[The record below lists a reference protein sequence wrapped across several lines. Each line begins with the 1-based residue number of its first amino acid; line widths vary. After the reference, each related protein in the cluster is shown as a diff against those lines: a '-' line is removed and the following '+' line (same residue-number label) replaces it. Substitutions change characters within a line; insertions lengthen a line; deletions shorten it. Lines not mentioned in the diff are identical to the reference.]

1 MANPKRIANLQDPIL
16 FSDLRDQEAA
26 ERRRLDD
33 RRRLLRDISAPD
45 KDGNP
50 RKRSLTFEEMA
61 ELKEI
66 DQKLAT
72 DDVVDPLFKAVQ
84 VGMTTKVPD
93 HKGGLFP
100 SQQAVEIVHH
110 LAITPI
116 GGTAG
121 LPSSFVPALTIG
133 DWRAVVALAGLNVF
147 DTQDQLA
154 TTLPF
159 VLQFGGTTALLQQ
172 LFEIF
177 DENVGKLSV
186 RPKTK
191 ELKIISDAIRKLIKN
206 PDLDTQTE
214 VKTFLTLLATAVDR
228 AFVSGAESLVDWLRA
243 IDQKVPPANLNPNLD
258 DGEKNLAAVYGLLS
272 YDREKPPPYRLST
285 GPATDPAERRRIRQ
299 FGKVLFAA
307 QGEYWTNKDL
317 FDAVLPILSKI
328 GERGPYDEVKAIEW
342 AQVVRFL
349 LDRDVKANEPQLG
362 RRVDEA
368 LNNVQNVG
376 DNLPPSRIA
385 IDLPDLETEETTD
398 HAIVADNIRALQP
411 AYFSAM
417 LEELKFHQVVDKL
430 SDLAQSGVL
439 PIGRGEAANRL
450 FKYWREA
457 ALRIS
462 EAERRSF
469 YARTLGI
476 PGGDDGGMPN
486 KEFNDLFL
494 RFISAVS
501 SFIRQNNVDDLLR
514 TRFPGAISQQQVR
527 KAGRDLAAN
536 LSLHGYGMAYPFAV
550 EIQKQIKDI
559 IDILSDDEIKSA
571 FGAKDIWQ
579 VIDQVATLELG
590 GARNS
595 VRYRT
600 MAASGATIFAWLANK
615 AKELSNSSFGS
626 ILNVDEIR
634 SATPRSNGTKA
645 TTDPN
650 DFDLVNA
657 CEQWLAVTGTQ
668 DDLVETYA
676 QPKEAPNMTSK
687 PIQIPEIA
695 RATLEEIGVPAMG
708 MGAPRNGYK
717 Y

>member
-33 RRRLLRDISAPD
+33 RRRLLRDISAPG
-45 KDGNP
+45 KDGTP
-50 RKRSLTFEEMA
+50 RKRSLTQEETD

-66 DQKLAT
+66 DQKLVT

-84 VGMTTKVPD
+84 EGLSLDVAD
-93 HKGGLFP
+93 HKKGLFK
-100 SQQAVEIVHH
+100 SQQAVEVVHN
-110 LAITPI
+110 IT
-116 GGTAG
+116 
-121 LPSSFVPALTIG
+121 LNPAPE
-133 DWRAVVALAGLNVF
+133 DWRTVIELAGLKKF

-154 TTLPF
+154 NTLPE
-159 VLQFGGTTALLQQ
+159 VLKFGSATDLLQK
-172 LFEIF
+172 LFDIF
-177 DENVGKLSV
+177 DENVGGLSP
-186 RPKTK
+186 RPTK
-191 ELKIISDAIRKLIKN
+191 KQLRVISDAIRKIRTDN
-206 PDLDTQTE
+206 PAYPEL
-214 VKTFLTLLATAVDR
+214 VKDFLSRLADAVDLL
-228 AFVSGAESLVDWLRA
+228 FVTGAESLIDWLMA
-243 IDQKVPPANLNPNLD
+243 IDKKVPPATLDPNLTQ
-258 DGEKNLAAVYGLLS
+258 GEKNLAAVYGLLS
-272 YDREKPPPYRLST
+272 YDREKPPPYRVTTEPADST
-285 GPATDPAERRRIRQ
+285 ERRRIRQ
-299 FGKVLFAA
+299 FGKALFAA
-307 QGEYWTNKDL
+307 QGEYATNKEL
-317 FDAVLPILSKI
+317 FDAVLPIMIKI

-349 LDRDVKANEPQLG
+349 LDHDVKASEPQLG

-368 LNNVQNVG
+368 LNNVQNTG

-385 IDLPDLETEETTD
+385 IDLPDLEAEETTD

-559 IDILSDDEIKSA
+559 IDILSDEEIKSA

-615 AKELSNSSFGS
+615 AQELSNSGFGP

-634 SATPRSNGTKA
+634 SATPRSNGAKA

-695 RATLEEIGVPAMG
+695 RETLEAVGVPAMG
-708 MGAPRNGYK
+708 MGTPRNGYK

>member
-26 ERRRLDD
+26 ERIRLDQ
-33 RRRLLRDISAPD
+33 RRRLLREISAPD
-45 KDGNP
+45 KNGTP
-50 RKRSLTFEEMA
+50 RKRSLTVEEMA

-84 VGMTTKVPD
+84 VGLSLDVAD
-93 HKGGLFP
+93 HKQGLFK
-100 SQQAVEIVHH
+100 SQQAVEVVHN
-110 LAITPI
+110 ITV
-116 GGTAG
+116 
-121 LPSSFVPALTIG
+121 SSQTQ
-133 DWRAVVALAGLNVF
+133 DWKTVVALAGLKSF

-154 TTLPF
+154 DTLAT
-159 VLQFGGTTALLQQ
+159 VIQFGGGTALLKQ
-172 LFEIF
+172 LFDIF
-177 DENVGKLSV
+177 DENVGKLSP
-186 RPKTK
+186 RPTNKQLKT
-191 ELKIISDAIRKLIKN
+191 ISDAIRKIATDN
-206 PDLDTQTE
+206 VAYPE
-214 VKTFLTLLATAVDR
+214 SVKAFLTHLAEAVDLR
-228 AFVSGAESLVDWLRA
+228 FVSGAESLIDWLIA
-243 IDQKVPPANLNPNLD
+243 IDKKVPPANLDPTLN
-258 DGEKNLAAVYGLLS
+258 DGEKNLAAVFGLLS
-272 YDREKPPPYRLST
+272 YDRETPPPYRLTTVPADST
-285 GPATDPAERRRIRQ
+285 EQRRIRQ
-299 FGKVLFAA
+299 FGKALFAA
-307 QGEYWTNKDL
+307 QGEYSTNKQL
-317 FDAVLPILSKI
+317 FDAVLPILIKL
-328 GERGPYDEVKAIEW
+328 GAGGPYDEVNAVEW
-342 AQVVRFL
+342 AQVVRYL

-368 LNNVQNVG
+368 LNNVQNTG

-385 IDLPDLETEETTD
+385 IDLPDLEAEETTD

-417 LEELKFHQVVDKL
+417 LEELKFHQVIEKI
-430 SDLAQSGVL
+430 SDMAQSGVL

-486 KEFNDLFL
+486 KEFNDLFM

-550 EIQKQIKDI
+550 EIQKQIKEI

-600 MAASGATIFAWLANK
+600 MAAAGATIFAWLAKK
-615 AKELSNSSFGS
+615 AQELSSSSFGS

-634 SATPRSNGTKA
+634 SATPRTNGAKA

-676 QPKEAPNMTSK
+676 QPKEAPNMTSR
-687 PIQIPEIA
+687 PIQIPDIA
-695 RATLEEIGVPAMG
+695 RETLEAVGVPAMG
-708 MGAPRNGYK
+708 MGTPRNGYK

>member
-1 MANPKRIANLQDPIL
+1 
-16 FSDLRDQEAA
+16 
-26 ERRRLDD
+26 
-33 RRRLLRDISAPD
+33 
-45 KDGNP
+45 
-50 RKRSLTFEEMA
+50 
-61 ELKEI
+61 
-66 DQKLAT
+66 
-72 DDVVDPLFKAVQ
+72 
-84 VGMTTKVPD
+84 
-93 HKGGLFP
+93 
-100 SQQAVEIVHH
+100 
-110 LAITPI
+110 
-116 GGTAG
+116 
-121 LPSSFVPALTIG
+121 
-133 DWRAVVALAGLNVF
+133 VF
-147 DTQDQLA
+147 
-154 TTLPF
+154 
-159 VLQFGGTTALLQQ
+159 
-172 LFEIF
+172 
-177 DENVGKLSV
+177 
-186 RPKTK
+186 
-191 ELKIISDAIRKLIKN
+191 
-206 PDLDTQTE
+206 
-214 VKTFLTLLATAVDR
+214 
-228 AFVSGAESLVDWLRA
+228 GAESLVDWLIA
-243 IDQKVPPANLNPNLD
+243 IDQKVPPANLNPNLTG
-258 DGEKNLAAVYGLLS
+258 GETNLAAVFGLLS

-285 GPATDPAERRRIRQ
+285 EVTDPGERRRIRQ

-307 QGEYWTNKDL
+307 QGEYATNKEL
-317 FDAVLPILSKI
+317 FDAVLPILIKI
-328 GERGPYDEVKAIEW
+328 GERGPYDEVKAVEW

-349 LDRDVKANEPQLG
+349 LDHDVKASEPQLG

-368 LNNVQNVG
+368 LNNVQNSG

-385 IDLPDLETEETTD
+385 IDLPDLEAEETTD

-417 LEELKFHQVVDKL
+417 LEELKFHQVIDKL

-536 LSLHGYGMAYPFAV
+536 LSLHGYGMAYPFAI

-559 IDILSDDEIKSA
+559 IEILSDDEIKAA

-579 VIDQVATLELG
+579 VIDQVTTLELG

-615 AKELSNSSFGS
+615 AQELSNSSFGP

-634 SATPRSNGTKA
+634 SATPRSNGSKA

-668 DDLVETYA
+668 DDQVETYA

-708 MGAPRNGYK
+708 MGTPRNGYK

>member
-1 MANPKRIANLQDPIL
+1 MANVKRVANLQDPVR
-16 FSDLRDQEAA
+16 FSDLRDLEAA
-26 ERRRLDD
+26 ERKRLELRRN
-33 RRRLLRDISAPD
+33 LLRDISAPGS
-45 KDGNP
+45 DGTA
-50 RKRSLTFEEMA
+50 RKRSLMPEEKA

-72 DDVVDPLFKAVQ
+72 DDVSDPMFKAVQ
-84 VGMTTKVPD
+84 KGLSLAVLD

-100 SQQAVEIVHH
+100 SQQAVEIVHS
-110 LAITPI
+110 ITVL
-116 GGTAG
+116 GTA
-121 LPSSFVPALTIG
+121 VQ
-133 DWRAVVALAGLNVF
+133 DWKTVVELAGLKTF

-154 TTLPF
+154 NLLPA
-159 VLQFGGTTALLQQ
+159 VLQYPAVSALLKQ
-172 LFEIF
+172 LFDIF
-177 DENVGKLSV
+177 DQEVGKLSF
-186 RPKTK
+186 RPTK
-191 ELKIISDAIRKLIKN
+191 RQLKVISDAIRKIR
-206 PDLDTQTE
+206 DTETPLTE
-214 VKTFLTLLATAVDR
+214 SVKQFLTRLSEAVDLS
-228 AFVSGAESLVDWLRA
+228 FVSGSESLIDWLLA
-243 IDQKVPPANLNPNLD
+243 IDKKVPPATLNPNLT
-258 DGEKNLAAVYGLLS
+258 DGEKNLAAVVGLLS
-272 YDREKPPPYRLST
+272 FDREKPPVFHLST
-285 GPATDPAERRRIRQ
+285 GPTADPAEARRERQ
-299 FGKVLFAA
+299 FGKLLFAA
-307 QGEYWTNKDL
+307 QGEYSTNREL
-317 FDAVLPILSKI
+317 FDAVLPILMKI

-349 LDRDVKANEPQLG
+349 LDHDVKANEPQLG

-385 IDLPDLETEETTD
+385 IDLPDLEAEETTD

-417 LEELKFHQVVDKL
+417 LEELRFHQVVDKI

-514 TRFPGAISQQQVR
+514 TRFPGAVSQQQVR

-550 EIQKQIKDI
+550 EIQKQIKEI
-559 IDILSDDEIKSA
+559 IDILSDDEIKSS

-600 MAASGATIFAWLANK
+600 MAASGATIFAWLANR
-615 AKELSNSSFGS
+615 AQELSNSSFGP

-634 SATPRSNGTKA
+634 SATPRANGAKA

-668 DDLVETYA
+668 DDQVETYA

-695 RATLEEIGVPAMG
+695 RETLEAVGVPAMG
-708 MGAPRNGYK
+708 MGTPRNGYK

>member
-1 MANPKRIANLQDPIL
+1 MANPKRVANLQDPIL
-16 FSDLRDQEAA
+16 FSDLRDEETK

-33 RRRLLRDISAPD
+33 RQRLLRDISAPG
-45 KDGNP
+45 KDGTP
-50 RKRSLTFEEMA
+50 RKRSLTQEEMA
-61 ELKEI
+61 ELEEI

-84 VGMTTKVPD
+84 VGLSLNVLD
-93 HKGGLFP
+93 HKNGLFP
-100 SQQAVEIVHH
+100 SQQAIEAVHNIF
-110 LAITPI
+110 A
-116 GGTAG
+116 GGAQAADFKT
-121 LPSSFVPALTIG
+121 L
-133 DWRAVVALAGLNVF
+133 VALAGLSSF
-147 DTQDQLA
+147 DTKNELANALRNLFRSDPALNTLLNQL
-154 TTLPF
+154 
-159 VLQFGGTTALLQQ
+159 VD
-172 LFEIF
+172 IF
-177 DENVGKLSV
+177 DQNVGK
-186 RPKTK
+186 PG
-191 ELKIISDAIRKLIKN
+191 DAIRQLT
-206 PDLDTQTE
+206 PTTGTE
-214 VKTFLTLLATAVDR
+214 AFLTQLANAADQG
-228 AFVSGAESLVDWLRA
+228 FVSGAESLVDWIVA
-243 IDQKVPPANLNPNLD
+243 IKANIPNLNPNLT

-285 GPATDPAERRRIRQ
+285 DPADSTERRRVRQ
-299 FGKVLFAA
+299 FGKALFAA
-307 QGEYWTNKDL
+307 QGEYATNKEL
-317 FDAVLPILSKI
+317 FDAVLPILIKI
-328 GERGPYDEVKAIEW
+328 GERGPYDEVKAVEW

-349 LDRDVKANEPQLG
+349 LDREVKATEPQLG

-368 LNNVQNVG
+368 LNNVQNTG

-385 IDLPDLETEETTD
+385 IDLPDLEAEETTD
-398 HAIVADNIRALQP
+398 HAIVGDNIIALQP
-411 AYFSAM
+411 TYFSAM
-417 LEELKFHQVVDKL
+417 LEEMKFYQVIEKI

-462 EAERRSF
+462 EPERRDF
-469 YARTLGI
+469 YARSLGI

-550 EIQKQIKDI
+550 EIQKQIKEI
-559 IDILSDDEIKSA
+559 IAILSDDEIKAA

-579 VIDQVATLELG
+579 VIDQVAVLELG

-600 MAASGATIFAWLANK
+600 MAASGATIFAWLAKK
-615 AKELSNSSFGS
+615 AQELSNSGFGS

-634 SATPRSNGTKA
+634 SATPRSNGAKA

-687 PIQIPEIA
+687 PIQIPDIA
-695 RATLEEIGVPAMG
+695 RETLEAVGVPAMG
-708 MGAPRNGYK
+708 MGTPRNGYK

>member
-1 MANPKRIANLQDPIL
+1 MANPKRVANLQDPIL
-16 FSDLRDQEAA
+16 FSDLRDEEAK

-33 RRRLLRDISAPD
+33 RQRLLRDISAPG
-45 KDGNP
+45 KDGTP
-50 RKRSLTFEEMA
+50 RKRSLTQEEMA

-84 VGMTTKVPD
+84 VGLSLNVLD
-93 HKGGLFP
+93 HKAGLFP
-100 SQQAVEIVHH
+100 SQQVIEAVHNIFS
-110 LAITPI
+110 
-116 GGTAG
+116 GGAQAADFKT
-121 LPSSFVPALTIG
+121 L
-133 DWRAVVALAGLNVF
+133 VALAGLSAF
-147 DTQDQLA
+147 DTKNELANALRNLFRPDPALNTLLNQL
-154 TTLPF
+154 
-159 VLQFGGTTALLQQ
+159 VD
-172 LFEIF
+172 IF
-177 DENVGKLSV
+177 DQNVGK
-186 RPKTK
+186 PG
-191 ELKIISDAIRKLIKN
+191 DAIRQLT
-206 PDLDTQTE
+206 PTTGTE
-214 VKTFLTLLATAVDR
+214 AFLTQLANAADQG
-228 AFVSGAESLVDWLRA
+228 FVSGAESLVDWIVA
-243 IDQKVPPANLNPNLD
+243 IKANIPNLNPNLT

-285 GPATDPAERRRIRQ
+285 DPADSTERRRIRQ
-299 FGKVLFAA
+299 FGKALFAA
-307 QGEYWTNKDL
+307 QGEYATNKEL
-317 FDAVLPILSKI
+317 FDAVLPILIKI
-328 GERGPYDEVKAIEW
+328 GERGPYDEVKAVEW

-349 LDRDVKANEPQLG
+349 LDRDVKATEPQLG

-368 LNNVQNVG
+368 LNNVQNTG

-385 IDLPDLETEETTD
+385 IDLPDLEAEETTD

-417 LEELKFHQVVDKL
+417 LEELRFHQVVDKI

-550 EIQKQIKDI
+550 EIQKEIKDI

-615 AKELSNSSFGS
+615 AQELSNSGFGP

-634 SATPRSNGTKA
+634 SATPRSNGAKA

-695 RATLEEIGVPAMG
+695 RETLEAVGVPAMG
-708 MGAPRNGYK
+708 MGTPRNGYK